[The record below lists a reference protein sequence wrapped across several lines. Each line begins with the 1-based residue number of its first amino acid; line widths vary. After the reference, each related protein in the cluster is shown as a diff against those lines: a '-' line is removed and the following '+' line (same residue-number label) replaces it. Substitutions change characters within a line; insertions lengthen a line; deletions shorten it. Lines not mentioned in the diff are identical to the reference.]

1 MKANSDIEPTE
12 EVRADFAQRISTHV
26 VHVGGVAIGDGG
38 FAVVAGPCAVESKRQ
53 LETVARFV
61 DDHGAAILRGGIFKL
76 RTNPTSFQGLGAE
89 GFEIFRS
96 ARSLT
101 GLPVVTE
108 ITDPRQIEVLH
119 DVVDMFQVGTRNM
132 YNYALLKELGKTRK
146 PVLLKRAMS
155 ALIDEWLYAA
165 EYVLAGGN
173 GDVVLCERGIRTFET
188 KMRNTLDLAAV
199 AWLKQNSELPV
210 IVDPSHGTGRPELV
224 EPMTIAAAAA
234 GADGVIIE
242 VHPDPARAFSD
253 GQQALDFK
261 RFEELMARLQ
271 LVLPAL
277 GRKLTPSPA

>member
-12 EVRADFAQRISTHV
+12 EVRPDFAPRISTHV

-271 LVLPAL
+271 MVLPAL
-277 GRKLTPSPA
+277 GRKLTASPA